1 LTGRYTKD
9 DAPHEW
15 RTHHMRMK
23 TAHPGRI
30 ANTTAMPLTA
40 AQRAYVEKLNDRG
53 AWLRLE
59 IPPPPTE
66 AGLSYGMKAP
76 RGHLVCIYCSDA
88 FAATAPASSDPD
100 PDNCAVVWDARCG
113 DHDDYALPVRIRGA
127 SGAQLHLRVVSA
139 REVLDWPV
147 EQGDRVFIAL
157 TEARA
162 RQVMLESYDDQLVH
176 NPDGLA
182 SAMAKVNQDVSQYI
196 AAGAQWAL
204 DRGLPDLAHVTSHMR
219 DEILQRHD
227 AHAVVDAVIDAL
239 FGDADA
245 AAPAAAADVHEQYL
259 RVTGMWLA
267 SEAAR
272 GTDIA
277 RGFGLFVGAPG
288 KQLALTGLDHR
299 DRQNNRLTPQ
309 QWAESQVQVRNRGDR
324 DGYRYPVIYVAELPA
339 PTANGGG
346 SIQMQVEYM
355 GLRLRIDADGTGP
368 LELDI
373 GSAVTARCVTP
384 DGDASPW
391 VMVEY
396 WPIAAGV
403 QRGKDL
409 ARMFVDHHPITADYL
424 QRSIYAVR
432 DVTAL
437 ARAHFAARPTRPTN

>member
-1 LTGRYTKD
+1 LTTGRDTK

-30 ANTTAMPLTA
+30 ANTNGMPLTT
-40 AQRAYVEKLNDRG
+40 AQRAYVDKLNDAG

-76 RGHLVCIYCSDA
+76 RGHLVCFYCSDA

-182 SAMAKVNQDVSQYI
+182 SAMAKVNQDVSQYV
-196 AAGAQWAL
+196 AAGAHWAL
-204 DRGLPDLAHVTSHMR
+204 ERGLPDLAHVTSHMR
-219 DEILQRHD
+219 DEIIRRHD

-239 FGDADA
+239 FGDAAADA
-245 AAPAAAADVHEQYL
+245 PAADVHEQYL
-259 RVTGMWLA
+259 RVAGMWIA

-272 GTDIA
+272 GTAIA
-277 RGFGLFVGAPG
+277 RGYGLFVGAPG

-299 DRQNNRLTPQ
+299 DRENKRLTPQ
-309 QWAESQVQVRNRGDR
+309 QWAESQVQVRDNG
-324 DGYRYPVIYVAELPA
+324 GYRYPVIYTGELPA
-339 PTANGGG
+339 AVKDGGG

-355 GLRLRIDADGTGP
+355 GLRLRIDANDAEP

-373 GSAVTARCVTP
+373 GSAVTARCVTAQG
-384 DGDASPW
+384 DGSPW
-391 VMVEY
+391 VMIEY

-409 ARMFVDHHPITADYL
+409 ARMFIDHHPITADYL
-424 QRSIYAVR
+424 QRSLEAVR

-437 ARAHFAARPTRPTN
+437 ARAHFGARPTRPAN